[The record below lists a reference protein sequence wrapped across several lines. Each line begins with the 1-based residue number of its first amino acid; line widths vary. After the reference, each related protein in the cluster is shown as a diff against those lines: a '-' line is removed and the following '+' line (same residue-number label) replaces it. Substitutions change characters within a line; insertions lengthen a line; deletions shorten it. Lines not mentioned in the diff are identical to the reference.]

1 MFKSKIARSLTAQSN
16 MKLDPAVVRLLDLN
30 PDKTSVSA
38 AGGGGSSS
46 ASTLKITSQL
56 DDGTDQ
62 TFFMKTGSGEE
73 AQVMFQGKPNLWHT
87 RAG

>member
-1 MFKSKIARSLTAQSN
+1 MSEFKVARSLMTESA
-16 MKLDPAVVRLLDLN
+16 MKLDPAVIRLLGLN
-30 PDKTSVSA
+30 LDKTNVSS

-46 ASTLKITSQL
+46 ASTLKITSQF

-73 AQVMFQGKPNLWHT
+73 AEVMFQGKRNL
-87 RAG
+87 

>member
-1 MFKSKIARSLTAQSN
+1 MFLSKIARPLTTKSA
-16 MKLDPAVVRLLDLN
+16 MKLDPAVIRLLGLN
-30 PDKTSVSA
+30 LDKTHVSS

-73 AQVMFQGKPNLWHT
+73 ADVMFQGTRNL
-87 RAG
+87 